1 MVQAH
6 CILDMSGYR
15 HALRIRNAYYFSTLT
30 MVARTG
36 LNFTLYLQ
44 FLSYVLLHKT
54 TVTLR
59 VKILQYITFLFLFS
73 VELQIL
79 TSFTLVNI

>member
-1 MVQAH
+1 MVHAH
-6 CILDMSGYR
+6 CTLDMSVYR

-30 MVARTG
+30 MLARTG

-44 FLSYVLLHKT
+44 FLSCVLLHKT
-54 TVTLR
+54 KVTLR
-59 VKILQYITFLFLFS
+59 VKILQYITFVFPLS
-73 VELQIL
+73 VELLIL